1 MTTLLER
8 AFSEAAKLPDQEQ
21 DVIGARLLAEL
32 SNESEFD
39 HAIATSADQLV
50 RLAQEALAEDRAGLT
65 QKLNPERL

>member
-32 SNESEFD
+32 SKETEFD
-39 HAIATSADQLV
+39 QAIASSAGQLV
-50 RLAQEALAEDRAGLT
+50 RLAQDALGEDLAGLT
-65 QKLNPERL
+65 QELNPERL